1 MVKSLVVKVNNMQD
15 EMSNGNRDK
24 ETLRLKGNARNKKH

>member
-1 MVKSLVVKVNNMQD
+1 MINMVKSLVVKVNNMQD

-24 ETLRLKGNARNKKH
+24 ETLKIERKC

>member
-1 MVKSLVVKVNNMQD
+1 MINMVKSLVVKVNNMQD

-24 ETLRLKGNARNKKH
+24 EALKIERKC